1 METKWGWQS
10 LREVLSCIPV
20 RRGGTPEIV
29 LQVSSIATLGQTDQ
43 WLNKTLF
50 KSLGTSKAVASTPN
64 YNIIF
69 PTPDDVRRSLDGYQ
83 SGASIHTKIQ
93 TAAQL
98 KQLQY
103 LKPILRHWAGDG
115 GQNKDPASRIMEAG
129 RRLAA
134 PHIKT
139 YVRFCDA
146 SKTEID
152 WALLTSA
159 NISKQAWGEACNAA
173 GESRIC
179 SYELGV
185 LVWPELWG
193 ENAKMV
199 PTFKRDIPVVEDPG
213 VVDGKVRWCY

>member
-1 METKWGWQS
+1 VK
-10 LREVLSCIPV
+10 
-20 RRGGTPEIV
+20 RGGTPEIV
-29 LQVSSIATLGQTDQ
+29 LQISSIATLGQTNQ
-43 WLNKTLF
+43 WLDMTLF
-50 KSLGTSKAVASTPN
+50 KSLGTSKSTVSPAPN
-64 YNIIF
+64 YKIIF
-69 PTPDDVRRSLDGYQ
+69 PTPDEIRRSLDGYEA
-83 SGASIHTKIQ
+83 GASIHIKIQ

-103 LKPILRHWAGDG
+103 LKPILYHWSGDG
-115 GQNKDPASRIMEAG
+115 AQQSDSHSRMREAG
-129 RRLAA
+129 RRRGA

-146 SKTEID
+146 LKTQID
-152 WALLTSA
+152 WALVTSA

-185 LVWPELWG
+185 LVWPELWD

-199 PTFKRDIPVVEDPG
+199 PTFKQDMPIIEDPAAA
-213 VVDGKVRWCY
+213 DGKVS